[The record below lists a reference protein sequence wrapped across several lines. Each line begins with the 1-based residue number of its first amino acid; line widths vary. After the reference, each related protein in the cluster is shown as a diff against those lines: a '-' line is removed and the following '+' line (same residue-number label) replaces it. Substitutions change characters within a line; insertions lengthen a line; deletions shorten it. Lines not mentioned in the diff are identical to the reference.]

1 MVAAAAPSTASRTRT
16 LAPLVSAASAWFCCV
31 GASWLALLYR
41 TWAPQSL
48 ATSASKRGL
57 SLLSYR
63 AVLVSGRR
71 SAIFFPL
78 PLAPPL
84 LLELPQAA
92 TIITLAAARAYTLR
106 DLCIKFVLQP
116 DICFV
121 RALSWFSALGSSP
134 GLRYSSP
141 RPAPSRSA
149 STTVGSWSVVVSP
162 RARFSATSR
171 RRRRMILPER
181 VLGSSGVKWM
191 GR

>member
-71 SAIFFPL
+71 SAIFLPL

-84 LLELPQAA
+84 VLELPQAA
-92 TIITLAAARAYTLR
+92 TIITLAATRASTLR
-106 DLCIKFVLQP
+106 DLCIRRVLQP
-116 DICFV
+116 AMFCTRTIRVFGPRV
-121 RALSWFSALGSSP
+121 KAWLLSLLPAARALPQRLHHGWVRERGGITQGALLRHVAEEAP
-134 GLRYSSP
+134 HDLDRAGL
-141 RPAPSRSA
+141 
-149 STTVGSWSVVVSP
+149 G
-162 RARFSATSR
+162 
-171 RRRRMILPER
+171 
-181 VLGSSGVKWM
+181 
-191 GR
+191 

>member
-16 LAPLVSAASAWFCCV
+16 LAPLVRAASAWFCCV

-41 TWAPQSL
+41 TVAPQSL

-78 PLAPPL
+78 PLAPPPL

-92 TIITLAAARAYTLR
+92 TILTLAA
-106 DLCIKFVLQP
+106 
-116 DICFV
+116 
-121 RALSWFSALGSSP
+121 G
-134 GLRYSSP
+134 
-141 RPAPSRSA
+141 
-149 STTVGSWSVVVSP
+149 
-162 RARFSATSR
+162 
-171 RRRRMILPER
+171 
-181 VLGSSGVKWM
+181 
-191 GR
+191 